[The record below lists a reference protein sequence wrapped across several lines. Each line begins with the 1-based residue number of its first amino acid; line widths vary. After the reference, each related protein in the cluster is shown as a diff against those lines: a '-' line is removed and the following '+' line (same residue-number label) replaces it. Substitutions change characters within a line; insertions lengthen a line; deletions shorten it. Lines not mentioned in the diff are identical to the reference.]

1 MTRFLIL
8 LPCLLIFAIIPA
20 FSQNKWEGSGIETNL
35 MYGKVFSH
43 TKKFIKQLPD
53 HSSILEINY
62 VKQTNGR
69 KAWEQ
74 RRHYPLVGF
83 AFMYTN
89 YGIDSIYGRCFSLI
103 PNLQIPLIRGKNIE
117 WTMKAGFGLGYV
129 TKRYE
134 RYPGWDTFNTAIGS
148 RMNNNTYF
156 MTDVRYHINKH
167 WDIQAGFNFTHL
179 SNAAYRQPNLGIN
192 MYGAHIGARF
202 FPVTS
207 SPEKIMEKR
216 EPLKNR
222 WLAQARVGLS
232 ATETGP
238 GDGPLYPIYMAS
250 AYASK
255 RYGSKNK
262 IIAGIDYSYHS
273 NIYAFLRNNEISVGD
288 EKANSWKS
296 AIFAGHEFLIGRV
309 GILFQLGFYIKN
321 PVVKDVLYEKL
332 GGNFYIIQQEKG
344 ILKELFVSGLLKTH
358 KEQAEL
364 VEVGLGVGF

>member
-1 MTRFLIL
+1 MMRFLIL
-8 LPCLLIFAIIPA
+8 LPCLLICFLSSPA
-20 FSQNKWEGSGIETNL
+20 QNKWEGVGIETNL

-53 HSSILEINY
+53 HSSLLEINY
-62 VKQTNGR
+62 VKQTNG
-69 KAWEQ
+69 KKDWE
-74 RRHYPLVGF
+74 RRRNYPLWGI
-83 AFMYTN
+83 AFLYTN

-117 WTMKAGFGLGYV
+117 WTIKAGFGLGYV

-134 RYPGWDTFNTAIGS
+134 RYPSWDTFNTAIGS
-148 RMNNNTYF
+148 HINNNTYF

-167 WDIQAGFNFTHL
+167 WDVQAGLQFTHL

-192 MYGAHIGARF
+192 LYGAHIGARY

-207 SPEKIMEKR
+207 KPERIST
-216 EPLKNR
+216 EPETLKNR
-222 WLAQARVGLS
+222 WLAQARLSIS

-238 GDGPLYPIYMAS
+238 GDGPLYPIYIAS
-250 AYASK
+250 AYGSY
-255 RYGSKNK
+255 RYAGKNK
-262 IIAGIDYSYHS
+262 LIAGIDYSYHQ
-273 NIYAFLRNNEISVGD
+273 NIYAFLRNNEISVG
-288 EKANSWKS
+288 EERANSWKS
-296 AIFAGHEFLIGRV
+296 ALFAGHEFLVGRV

-321 PVVKDVLYEKL
+321 PVVKDVIYQKL
-332 GGNFYIIQQEKG
+332 GGNFYVIQQEKG
-344 ILKELFVSGLLKTH
+344 VLKELYISGLLKTH